1 MEYYLTLRKNKLL
14 VLSTTWTNHTGVM
27 LGFKKIQTQEYT
39 VYIQQLAKC
48 VNGDRSQNGPYC
60 GRVGNEWKE
69 AQRKLLEC

>member
-1 MEYYLTLRKNKLL
+1 
-14 VLSTTWTNHTGVM
+14 M

-39 VYIQQLAKC
+39 VYIQQLAKG